1 MTIRMEREITNTL
14 QIIVFFSAAAAH
26 DTKNSRMD
34 LTHKNLQDSSCSSYF
49 FPTLY
54 CEMID
59 IVK

>member
-1 MTIRMEREITNTL
+1 MEREITNTL

-34 LTHKNLQDSSCSSYF
+34 LTHKNLKDSSCSSYF